1 MALLNPK
8 QIYEVL
14 KSETPPPAPRS
25 GSRAN
30 SNLSLLLEKNNLT
43 VDEVLDNLSSQM
55 RSAES
60 DAVRFQATKTA
71 LQLNGVLNQSDE
83 KQNMNVTIN
92 IIDSEFSQL
101 NPILIPR

>member
-14 KSETPPPAPRS
+14 KAEGPPPANPK
-25 GSRAN
+25 SRPDAL
-30 SNLSLLLEKNNLT
+30 SNLLEKNNLT
-43 VDEVLDNLSSQM
+43 ADEVLSNLSSQM

-60 DAVRFQATKTA
+60 DAVRFQATKAA
-71 LQLNGVLNQSDE
+71 LQLNGLLDQKDE
-83 KQNMNVTIN
+83 KSSFNVTIN
-92 IIDSEFSQL
+92 IIDSEFSSC